1 MEFYSTFY
9 VSPQFWITKLKRL
22 SNGIVLYYYFMEM
35 CLFYLMLHIL
45 FFTHS
50 HSDRS
55 GTYPKFGFWKLYAVM
70 EWTKY
75 YHGFF
80 FFFPQKHFSIFDYF
94 SNGECQE
101 TENGK
106 FFFWR
111 KMKKNL
117 FSIWVQSI
125 FRIDFGCTKTQFSGN
140 RTHYLKTC

>member
-35 CLFYLMLHIL
+35 YLFYLMLHIL
-45 FFTHS
+45 FFIHL

-70 EWTKY
+70 EWTW
-75 YHGFF
+75 FSS
-80 FFFPQKHFSIFDYF
+80 FFPQKHFSIFDYF

-101 TENGK
+101 TENVK
-106 FFFWR
+106 FFWR

-125 FRIDFGCTKTQFSGN
+125 FRIDFRYTKTHFSGN
-140 RTHYLKTC
+140 RTHHLKTC